1 MSMGLETGTPLYRFT
16 VAPAVVVG
24 ACGHGLALVRALHA
38 EHVPTLVLEA
48 NLQQPGALTRLA
60 TVVHAPDINGEA
72 LVDALLALRARIE
85 CPGAPVLLLT
95 NDTMVRTVG
104 QHWLRLAAAYRLS
117 WSACRDRLLPLQEKA
132 NLESRCAETGLHYP
146 KSRLLQGADDIDAV
160 LAELSFPIIVKP
172 VRPLSRFKTSQPA
185 DRGQLAELVARHGAD
200 LPFLVQ
206 EFIPGDDTHIYFSAL
221 YLDEGRVLARF
232 DGHKL
237 RSRPLGHTSIAEPWP
252 DDEVH
257 AQTLRFFDGLA
268 LSGPVSLEL
277 KRDGQGR
284 LWVIEPTVGRTDFW
298 LGLCTVNGVNLP
310 AAEYAQQTGR
320 SRPAPSQ
327 RREALWFNEERDPF
341 GPLWLRW
348 RSGLAPRRGL
358 RRSHLFLHGNDLRPA
373 TAFLRRFGRHAI
385 TAIGRRLRRLTGL

>member
-1 MSMGLETGTPLYRFT
+1 MSD
-16 VAPAVVVG
+16 APAYSYTVPPVVVVG
-24 ACGHGLALVRALHA
+24 ACGHGLALVRALDA
-38 EHVPTLVLEA
+38 DHVPTLVLEA
-48 NLQQPGALTRLA
+48 NLQQPGARTRLA
-60 TVVHAPDINGEA
+60 TVVPTADINGDA
-72 LVDALLALRARIE
+72 LIDALLTLRGRIE
-85 CPGAPVLLLT
+85 CPGEPVLMLT

-104 QHWLRLAAAYRLS
+104 RHWPRLAGAYRLS
-117 WSACRDRLLPLQEKA
+117 WANARERLLPLQEKA
-132 NLESRCAETGLHYP
+132 NLESRCAATGLRYP
-146 KSRLLQGADDIDAV
+146 KSRLLNGPQDIDSS

-185 DRGQLAELVARHGAD
+185 DRQQLAELVARHGAD

-206 EFIPGDDTHIYFSAL
+206 EFIPGDDTHIHFSAL
-221 YLDEGRVLARF
+221 YLAEGRVLARF

-277 KRDGQGR
+277 KRDDQGQ

-310 AAEYAQQTGR
+310 AIEYADQTGR
-320 SRPAPSQ
+320 SLSAPAQQ
-327 RREALWFNEERDPF
+327 RLALWFNEDRDPF
-341 GPLWLRW
+341 GPWWLRW
-348 RSGLAPRRGL
+348 FSGQAPRRGL
-358 RRSHLFLHGNDLRPA
+358 RRSYLYLHRDDLGPA
-373 TAFLRRFGRHAI
+373 WAFLRRFGGDALRAV
-385 TAIGRRLRRLTGL
+385 GRRLRRLVGAR